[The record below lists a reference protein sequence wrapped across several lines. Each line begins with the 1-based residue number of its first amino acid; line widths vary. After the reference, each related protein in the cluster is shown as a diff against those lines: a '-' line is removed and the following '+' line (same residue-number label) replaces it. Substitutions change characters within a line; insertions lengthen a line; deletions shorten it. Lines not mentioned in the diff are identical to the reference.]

1 MIKRSIE
8 AEAVGNLRSYLLHVS
23 TSAADY
29 CYMLEYESRW

>member
-8 AEAVGNLRSYLLHVS
+8 AEAVDNLRSYLLHVN

-29 CYMLEYESRW
+29 CCMLEEESRW